1 MLHMGSL
8 ITWIAGAVEAKST
21 KSFIEYNDFSLT
33 RLNSYL
39 VQCNAL
45 SKVDRPFGIG
55 DKAHCVEPCPIG
67 KLIPGDFIFSLLGL
81 PLDDIVNLSV
91 RLLWIPEFPN
101 YENESKS
108 SQKQVKS
115 DVTLTFPEVSILLED
130 IA

>member
-1 MLHMGSL
+1 M
-8 ITWIAGAVEAKST
+8 
-21 KSFIEYNDFSLT
+21 
-33 RLNSYL
+33 

-81 PLDDIVNLSV
+81 PLDDMVNLSCEPIV
-91 RLLWIPEFPN
+91 NSSEFPN
-101 YENESKS
+101 YENESTS

-115 DVTLTFPEVSILLED
+115 DVTLTLPEVSILLED